1 MTAIDVEGLH
11 KDFGDVHALAGV
23 DLSVPEGVVLG
34 LLGPNGAGKTT
45 LLRILSTLLPPDSG
59 SARVLGH
66 DVVSHP
72 FSVRR
77 AIGLAGQF
85 AAVEEVLTGRENL
98 VMVGR
103 LYGLPRHEAA
113 RRADAVLERF
123 DLAFAAD
130 RRALTY
136 SGGMRRRLDLAATLV
151 GRPRVVF
158 LDEPTS
164 GLDPRSRNDLWALV
178 EDLSGDGTTVLL
190 TTQYLEEADRLA
202 ERIAVIDQGRIV
214 ADGTADELKAR
225 VGGQRLIVRIADP
238 GRAGAARA
246 ALAALAPDGAH
257 ELADAAQLSL
267 AVTREDIA
275 AEAVRR
281 LDAEDIR
288 IAGLELRSPTLDDAF
303 LALTGRRAETPRE
316 DLQEVTT

>member
-1 MTAIDVEGLH
+1 MTAIDVEGLR
-11 KDFGDVHALAGV
+11 KDFGDVQALAGV

-66 DVVSHP
+66 DVVSQP

-85 AAVEEVLTGRENL
+85 AAIEEVLTGRENL

-103 LYGLPRHEAA
+103 LYGLPRQEAE

-164 GLDPRSRNDLWALV
+164 GLDPRSRSDLWGLV
-178 EDLSGDGTTVLL
+178 EDLSVDGTTVLL

-214 ADGTADELKAR
+214 AGGTADELKAR
-225 VGGQRLIVRIADP
+225 VGGQRLIVRVADP
-238 GRAGAARA
+238 ARAGAARA
-246 ALAALAPDGAH
+246 ALAALAVDGASEIVDGAH
-257 ELADAAQLSL
+257 VSVAA
-267 AVTREDIA
+267 TREDIA

-281 LDAEDIR
+281 LDAEQIP

-303 LALTGRRAETPRE
+303 LALTGRRSDTQQH
-316 DLQEVTT
+316 DLQEVTA

>member
-1 MTAIDVEGLH
+1 MTAIEIEGLH
-11 KDFGDVHALAGV
+11 KRFGDVHALAGV
-23 DLSVPEGVVLG
+23 DLTAPEGAVLG

-45 LLRILSTLLPPDSG
+45 LLRILSTLLAPDSG
-59 SARVLGH
+59 SVRVLGH
-66 DVVSHP
+66 DVVSEP

-103 LYGLPRHEAA
+103 LYGLSRREAA
-113 RRADAVLERF
+113 ARTDAVLQRF

-130 RRALTY
+130 RRAATY

-164 GLDPRSRNDLWALV
+164 GLDPRSRNDLWTLV
-178 EDLSGDGTTVLL
+178 EDLTGDGTTVLL

-202 ERIAVIDQGRIV
+202 QHIAVIDQGRIV

-246 ALAALAPDGAH
+246 ALAALAGGAH
-257 ELADAAQLSL
+257 ELDDAAQLSL
-267 AVTREDIA
+267 AVTDEDVVA
-275 AEAVRR
+275 DAVRR

-288 IAGLELRSPTLDDAF
+288 IAGLDLRRPTLDDAF
-303 LALTGRRAETPRE
+303 LALTGRRAETQPE
-316 DLQEVTT
+316 AFQEVAS

>member
-1 MTAIDVEGLH
+1 MTAIDVEGLG
-11 KDFGDVHALAGV
+11 KDFGEVQALAGV

-66 DVVSHP
+66 DVVSQP

-123 DLAFAAD
+123 DLAYAAD

-164 GLDPRSRNDLWALV
+164 GLDPRSRSDLWTLV

-225 VGGQRLIVRIADP
+225 VGGQRLIVRVADP
-238 GRAGAARA
+238 ARTDAARA
-246 ALAALAPDGAH
+246 ALATLAVDGAT
-257 ELADAAQLSL
+257 ELAGGAQLSV
-267 AVTREDIA
+267 AATHEDIA

-281 LDAEDIR
+281 LDAAHIP
-288 IAGLELRSPTLDDAF
+288 IAGLELRRPTLDDAF
-303 LALTGRRAETPRE
+303 LALTGRRSEAPQD
-316 DLQEVTT
+316 DLQEVTA

>member
-1 MTAIDVEGLH
+1 MTAIDVEGLR
-11 KDFGDVHALAGV
+11 KRFGDVQALAEV

-66 DVVSHP
+66 DVVSQP

-85 AAVEEVLTGRENL
+85 AAIEEVLTGRENL

-103 LYGLPRHEAA
+103 LYGLPRQEAE
-113 RRADAVLERF
+113 RRADAVLKRF

-164 GLDPRSRNDLWALV
+164 GLDPRSRSDLWGLV

-214 ADGTADELKAR
+214 AGGTADELKAR
-225 VGGQRLIVRIADP
+225 VGGQRLIVRVADP
-238 GRAGAARA
+238 ARAGAARA
-246 ALAALAPDGAH
+246 ALAALAVDGAS
-257 ELADAAQLSL
+257 EIADGTQVSVAA
-267 AVTREDIA
+267 TREDIA

-281 LDAEDIR
+281 LDADHIP

-303 LALTGRRAETPRE
+303 LALTGRRSDTQQH
-316 DLQEVTT
+316 DLQEVTA

>member
-1 MTAIDVEGLH
+1 MTAIDVVDLR
-11 KDFGDVHALAGV
+11 KDFGDVQALAGV

-66 DVVSHP
+66 DVVSQP

-85 AAVEEVLTGRENL
+85 AAIEEVLTGRENL

-103 LYGLPRHEAA
+103 LYGLPRQEAE
-113 RRADAVLERF
+113 RRADAVLKRF

-164 GLDPRSRNDLWALV
+164 GLDPRSRSDLWGLV

-225 VGGQRLIVRIADP
+225 VGGQRLVVRVADP
-238 GRAGAARA
+238 ARAGAARS
-246 ALAALAPDGAH
+246 ALAALAVDGAS
-257 ELADAAQLSL
+257 EVADGTRISVAA
-267 AVTREDIA
+267 TREDIA

-281 LDAEDIR
+281 LDADHIA

-303 LALTGRRAETPRE
+303 LALTGRRSDTQQH
-316 DLQEVTT
+316 DLQEVTA

>member
-1 MTAIDVEGLH
+1 MTAIDVEGLR
-11 KDFGDVHALAGV
+11 KGFGDVQALAEV

-66 DVVSHP
+66 DVVSQP

-85 AAVEEVLTGRENL
+85 AAIEEVLTGRENL

-103 LYGLPRHEAA
+103 LYGLPRQEAE

-164 GLDPRSRNDLWALV
+164 GLDPRSRSDLWGLV

-225 VGGQRLIVRIADP
+225 VGGQRLVVRVADP
-238 GRAGAARA
+238 ARAGAARA
-246 ALAALAPDGAH
+246 ALAALAVDGAS
-257 ELADAAQLSL
+257 EIADGTQVSVAA
-267 AVTREDIA
+267 TREDIA

-281 LDAEDIR
+281 LDADHIP

-303 LALTGRRAETPRE
+303 LALTGRRSDTQQH
-316 DLQEVTT
+316 DLQEVTA

>member
-1 MTAIDVEGLH
+1 MTAIDVEDLH
-11 KDFGDVHALAGV
+11 KRFGDVRALAGV
-23 DLSVPEGVVLG
+23 NLTAPEGAVLG

-45 LLRILSTLLPPDSG
+45 LLRILSTLSAPDTG
-59 SARVLGH
+59 SVRVLGH
-66 DVVSHP
+66 DVVSEP

-103 LYGLPRHEAA
+103 LYGLPRREAA
-113 RRADAVLERF
+113 ARADAVLERF

-164 GLDPRSRNDLWALV
+164 GLDPRSRNDLWGLV
-178 EDLSGDGTTVLL
+178 EDLAGDGTTVLL

-202 ERIAVIDQGRIV
+202 QHIAVIDQGRIV

-246 ALAALAPDGAH
+246 ALASLAAGGAH
-257 ELADAAQLSL
+257 ELDDASQLSL
-267 AVTREDIA
+267 AVTNEDIVA
-275 AEAVRR
+275 DAVRR
-281 LDAEDIR
+281 LDAEGIR
-288 IAGLELRSPTLDDAF
+288 IAGLDLRRPTLDDAF
-303 LALTGRRAETPRE
+303 LALTGRRAETQPDE
-316 DLQEVTT
+316 LQEVAT

>member
-1 MTAIDVEGLH
+1 MTAIDVEDLR
-11 KDFGDVHALAGV
+11 KDFGDVQALAGV

-66 DVVSHP
+66 DVVSQP

-85 AAVEEVLTGRENL
+85 AAIEEVLTGRENL

-103 LYGLPRHEAA
+103 LYGLPRQEAE
-113 RRADAVLERF
+113 RRADAVLKRF

-164 GLDPRSRNDLWALV
+164 GLDPRSRSDLWGLV

-225 VGGQRLIVRIADP
+225 VGGQRLVVRVADP
-238 GRAGAARA
+238 ARAGAARS
-246 ALAALAPDGAH
+246 ALAALAVDGAS
-257 ELADAAQLSL
+257 EVADGTRISVAA
-267 AVTREDIA
+267 TREDIA

-281 LDAEDIR
+281 LDADHIA

-303 LALTGRRAETPRE
+303 LALTGRRSDTQQH
-316 DLQEVTT
+316 DLQEVTA